1 MHGMEVSSEEGVV
14 LMPVYFFNVM
24 ETYAVIAENQ
34 EQAQE
39 YLDNGVGE
47 LQDRDTLL
55 VEVNEHYGNL

>member
-1 MHGMEVSSEEGVV
+1 MA
-14 LMPVYFFNVM
+14 VYFFNVM

-39 YLDNGVGE
+39 YLDSGVGE

>member
-1 MHGMEVSSEEGVV
+1 
-14 LMPVYFFNVM
+14 M

>member
-1 MHGMEVSSEEGVV
+1 MHGMEIPSEERLV
-14 LMPVYFFNVM
+14 LMAVYFFNVM

-39 YLDNGVGE
+39 YLDSGVGE